1 MSDEVAVVGVDGC
14 QADDPSARQRRRAE
28 AIRRLPGAYSL
39 ALRLRDA
46 GLTDELI
53 AECLAMQPQ
62 ALDPLLHVAE
72 AKLATMLAGT
82 WPPTG
87 WVEGAST
94 CANPRHQ
101 EGTSTSC
108 TPTL

>member
-1 MSDEVAVVGVDGC
+1 MSDEVPMVDADGC
-14 QADDPSARQRRRAE
+14 PADDPGARQRQRAE

-72 AKLATMLAGT
+72 TKLATMLGSEQ
-82 WPPTG
+82 G
-87 WVEGAST
+87 E
-94 CANPRHQ
+94 
-101 EGTSTSC
+101 
-108 TPTL
+108 

>member
-1 MSDEVAVVGVDGC
+1 MMTPASGTEAEISDEVAVVGVDGC
-14 QADDPSARQRRRAE
+14 PGDDPSARQRRRAE

-72 AKLATMLAGT
+72 ATLATICGREQ
-82 WPPTG
+82 G
-87 WVEGAST
+87 E
-94 CANPRHQ
+94 
-101 EGTSTSC
+101 
-108 TPTL
+108 

>member
-1 MSDEVAVVGVDGC
+1 MSDEVAMVDVDGC
-14 QADDPSARQRRRAE
+14 PADDPSARQQRRRAE

-72 AKLATMLAGT
+72 AKLATMLGSEQ
-82 WPPTG
+82 G
-87 WVEGAST
+87 E
-94 CANPRHQ
+94 
-101 EGTSTSC
+101 
-108 TPTL
+108 

>member
-1 MSDEVAVVGVDGC
+1 MMTPASGKEAEMSDEVAVVGVDRCPG
-14 QADDPSARQRRRAE
+14 DDPSARQQRRAQ

-46 GLTDELI
+46 GMTDELI

-72 AKLATMLAGT
+72 AKLATIL
-82 WPPTG
+82 
-87 WVEGAST
+87 GAEQGS
-94 CANPRHQ
+94 
-101 EGTSTSC
+101 
-108 TPTL
+108 

>member
-1 MSDEVAVVGVDGC
+1 MSDEVAMVDVDGC
-14 QADDPSARQRRRAE
+14 PADDPSARQQRRRTE

-72 AKLATMLAGT
+72 AKLATMLGSEQ
-82 WPPTG
+82 G
-87 WVEGAST
+87 E
-94 CANPRHQ
+94 
-101 EGTSTSC
+101 
-108 TPTL
+108 

>member
-1 MSDEVAVVGVDGC
+1 MSDEVAMVDVDGC
-14 QADDPSARQRRRAE
+14 PADDPSARQQQRRAE

-53 AECLAMQPQ
+53 AEFLAMQPQ

-72 AKLATMLAGT
+72 AKLATMLSGEQ
-82 WPPTG
+82 G
-87 WVEGAST
+87 E
-94 CANPRHQ
+94 
-101 EGTSTSC
+101 
-108 TPTL
+108 

>member
-1 MSDEVAVVGVDGC
+1 MMTPASGKEAEMSDEVAVVDVDGC
-14 QADDPSARQRRRAE
+14 PADDPSARQRRRAE

-72 AKLATMLAGT
+72 AKLATMLGDEQ
-82 WPPTG
+82 G
-87 WVEGAST
+87 
-94 CANPRHQ
+94 
-101 EGTSTSC
+101 
-108 TPTL
+108 

>member
-1 MSDEVAVVGVDGC
+1 MVDVDGC
-14 QADDPSARQRRRAE
+14 PADDPSARQQRRRAE

-62 ALDPLLHVAE
+62 ALNPLLHVAE
-72 AKLATMLAGT
+72 AKLATMLGSEQHEGGLPA

-87 WVEGAST
+87 CVEGAFT
-94 CANPRHQ
+94 
-101 EGTSTSC
+101 
-108 TPTL
+108 

>member
-14 QADDPSARQRRRAE
+14 PADDPSARQRRRAE

-72 AKLATMLAGT
+72 AKLATMLGGT

-94 CANPRHQ
+94 
-101 EGTSTSC
+101 
-108 TPTL
+108 

>member
-1 MSDEVAVVGVDGC
+1 MSDEVAVVGGDGC
-14 QADDPSARQRRRAE
+14 PADDPSARQRRRAE

>member
-1 MSDEVAVVGVDGC
+1 MSDEVAVVGVDSCPG
-14 QADDPSARQRRRAE
+14 DDPSARRRRAE

-72 AKLATMLAGT
+72 AKLATMLGREQ
-82 WPPTG
+82 G
-87 WVEGAST
+87 E
-94 CANPRHQ
+94 
-101 EGTSTSC
+101 
-108 TPTL
+108 

>member
-1 MSDEVAVVGVDGC
+1 MVYADGC
-14 QADDPSARQRRRAE
+14 PADDPDARQRQRAE

-72 AKLATMLAGT
+72 AKLATMLGSEQ
-82 WPPTG
+82 G
-87 WVEGAST
+87 E
-94 CANPRHQ
+94 
-101 EGTSTSC
+101 
-108 TPTL
+108 